1 MMKLQPLTVPISI
14 LASAVATAFVAGC
27 TSVENIDCGDDT
39 LVAEPAAG
47 MILPKAVTRTG
58 STVSC
63 DFGEVISAC
72 PVIEAKGPA
81 KAAIKYRTYSNA
93 ADAAE
98 SVFELPNLSCDD
110 KATDLM
116 DRIVLITATH
126 QSKYAR
132 KFRFLDIELSNGVD
146 ILRTGG
152 ISISSQASP

>member
-1 MMKLQPLTVPISI
+1 MNVNPLPMPLST
-14 LASAVATAFVAGC
+14 LAIAVITAVAAGC
-27 TSVENIDCGDDT
+27 TTVEYADGGDGT
-39 LVAEPAAG
+39 LLAEPAAG
-47 MILPKAVTRTG
+47 MILPKSVERTE

-63 DFGEVISAC
+63 DFGEVVTAC

-81 KAAIKYRTYSNA
+81 GTAIKYRTYSDA

-98 SVFELPNLSCDD
+98 SVFELPDLACDD

-116 DRIVLITATH
+116 DRIVLVTATH
-126 QSKYAR
+126 QAKSAR

-152 ISISSQASP
+152 MPISSQASP